1 MRRQL
6 HLAAAGGSKT
16 ILGGLTLLSL
26 LCGGAHATTTVNTT
40 ITINGSGTTSASG
53 VSATGTLTFS
63 GGLTASGTFSATA
76 GLTSLE
82 SGNVPVTLTI
92 TTGSTTGTL
101 TGTFTASVTL
111 LAEVLLGDS
120 SASGPGTIAIT
131 SGTGGLANTTGN
143 FNVTASGTGTGTTS
157 AGSGTFMITG
167 PGTLTIGGGTTGPPP
182 PTITAVLDAASNTA
196 NLAQGTI
203 FILKGSALCSVT
215 TLTAYNVPRPTVGK
229 DGVTITFT
237 PTAGG
242 TGTNALLWYE
252 DPLAGGNCQLAG
264 ILPSTVAPGSYNVTV
279 TNGTVSAPMQAQVVQ
294 SKFALFTQDSTGTGL
309 AAAQDQVSTNYYLN
323 RLTTGSI
330 DGTAI
335 APAYP
340 GEYIVAYGTGLGGVP
355 AADDNDESP
364 VDDFSKTDTIQAIV
378 GGTAIPVLFAGRAG
392 YAGEDQINFQL
403 PASIATG
410 CAVSFQISV
419 NGTLSP
425 AATLSIAPNASAS
438 ACVQPGYTS
447 TQLSSLDSGGTITA
461 GGFNIASF
469 TENVASLGNF
479 TFSEVGGGF
488 TQISGF
494 QLGALPFSYS
504 SITSGSCTVIRVSGT
519 AGNLSAP
526 GTVTNLDAGTV
537 TISGPSGSGLSA
549 TPLIET
555 DNAYSLE
562 VGSVEGITLPGSVNG
577 SIVAGT
583 YNLNGAGGTS
593 VGSFSS
599 SLTLGSPLTVTGGL
613 PATVTRSQALQ
624 LSWTGGN
631 ASDTVAIIGYSGS
644 TSGSSTNPTVTATEF
659 ICTTTAG
666 AGSFTVPANILSA
679 LPATAS
685 TANGGTGFL
694 EVGSGP
700 TPATFNATVSGQ
712 SVTGTFSSLIATAG
726 SVIYQ

>member
-1 MRRQL
+1 M
-6 HLAAAGGSKT
+6 
-16 ILGGLTLLSL
+16 LLSL

-40 ITINGSGTTSASG
+40 ITINGSGSISTGT
-53 VSATGTLTFS
+53 VSATGTVSFT
-63 GGLTASGTFSATA
+63 GGLTASGTFNLTA

-82 SGNVPVTLTI
+82 SGSLPVTLTV

-101 TGTFTASVTL
+101 TGTFTASLTL
-111 LAEVLLGDS
+111 LAEVLAGDS

-131 SGTGGLANTTGN
+131 SGTGGFANTTGA

-157 AGSGTFMITG
+157 AGSGTFTITG
-167 PGTLTIGGGTTGPPP
+167 PGTLTIGGGATGPPP

-203 FILKGSALCSVT
+203 FIIKGSALCSVT

-252 DPLAGGNCQLAG
+252 DPLTGGNCQLAG
-264 ILPSTVAPGSYNVTV
+264 ILPSTVPAGSYNVTV
-279 TNGTVSAPMQAQVVQ
+279 TNGTVSAPMLAQVLQ

-309 AAAQDQVSTNYYLN
+309 AAAQDQVSTSYYLN

-340 GEYIVAYGTGLGGVP
+340 GEYIVAYGTGLGAVP
-355 AADDNDESP
+355 AADDNDASP

-403 PASIATG
+403 PASTPTG

-419 NGTLSP
+419 NGALSP
-425 AATLSIAPNASAS
+425 ATTLSIAPSASAS
-438 ACVQPGYTS
+438 ACVQRGYTS
-447 TQLSSLDSGGTITA
+447 TELSSLDSGGTITT
-461 GGFNIASF
+461 GGFDIISF

-494 QLGALPFSYS
+494 QLGALPVSYS

-526 GTVTNLDAGTV
+526 GTVTHLDAGTV

-549 TPLIET
+549 TSLIET
-555 DNAYSLE
+555 DNTYSLE

-583 YNLNGAGGTS
+583 YNLKGAGGTS

-613 PATVTRSQALQ
+613 PDTVTRSQPLQ

-631 ASDTVAIIGYSGS
+631 ASDPLEIVGYSGS
-644 TSGSSTNPTVTATEF
+644 TSGSSTNPTITATEF

-666 AGSFTVPANILSA
+666 AGSFTVPVQVLSA

-685 TANGGTGFL
+685 TADGGTGFL
-694 EVGSGP
+694 EVASGP
-700 TPATFNATVSGQ
+700 TPATFPVTASGQ
-712 SVTGTFSSLIATAG
+712 SITGTFAALLATAG
-726 SVIYQ
+726 AVTYQ

>member
-1 MRRQL
+1 M
-6 HLAAAGGSKT
+6 K
-16 ILGGLTLLSL
+16 
-26 LCGGAHATTTVNTT
+26 
-40 ITINGSGTTSASG
+40 
-53 VSATGTLTFS
+53 
-63 GGLTASGTFSATA
+63 
-76 GLTSLE
+76 
-82 SGNVPVTLTI
+82 
-92 TTGSTTGTL
+92 
-101 TGTFTASVTL
+101 
-111 LAEVLLGDS
+111 
-120 SASGPGTIAIT
+120 
-131 SGTGGLANTTGN
+131 
-143 FNVTASGTGTGTTS
+143 
-157 AGSGTFMITG
+157 
-167 PGTLTIGGGTTGPPP
+167 
-182 PTITAVLDAASNTA
+182 
-196 NLAQGTI
+196 
-203 FILKGSALCSVT
+203 
-215 TLTAYNVPRPTVGK
+215 
-229 DGVTITFT
+229 ITFT
-237 PTAGG
+237 PVNGGAG
-242 TGTNALLWYE
+242 TDALLWYE

-264 ILPSTVAPGSYNVTV
+264 ILPSTVTPGSYNVTV
-279 TNGTVSAPMQAQVVQ
+279 TNGTASAPMQATVVA
-294 SKFALFTQDSTGTGL
+294 SKFALFTQDSTGSGL

-340 GEYIVAYGTGLGGVP
+340 GEYMVAYGTGLGAVA
-355 AADDNDESP
+355 AADDNDASP
-364 VDDFSKTDTIQAIV
+364 VDDFSKKDTIQAIV

-392 YAGEDQINFQL
+392 YAGEDQINFLL
-403 PASIATG
+403 PAGTPTG

-425 AATLSIAPNASAS
+425 ATTLSIAPNASAS

-447 TQLSSLDSGGTITA
+447 TQLSSLDSGGTITT
-461 GGFNIASF
+461 GGFDIVSF
-469 TENVASLGNF
+469 TENLASLGSF

-504 SITSGSCTVIRVSGT
+504 SITSGSCTVIQVSGT
-519 AGNLSAP
+519 GSNLSAP
-526 GTVTNLDAGTV
+526 GTVTSLDAGTV

-555 DNAYSLE
+555 NNAYSLQI
-562 VGSVEGITLPGSVNG
+562 GSIEGITLPGSVNG

-613 PATVTRSQALQ
+613 PATVTRSQPLQ

-666 AGSFTVPANILSA
+666 AGSFSVPVNILSA
-679 LPATAS
+679 IPATAS
-685 TANGGTGFL
+685 TADGGTGFL